1 MGRTWTTASLA
12 VFLLL
17 IAISPKT
24 SEAASWSYATHRVQ
38 MAQDPTP
45 DQPVDEAT
53 IPAAVTGKKNIGK
66 GVMFSL
72 IIPGA
77 GQLYSGSWLRAVP
90 WFAIEVAGWAF
101 FAKYHGDGKDKT
113 TEFEK
118 YAGPRRVGFSQPQE
132 GHFNVNAYLYRE
144 YQIAYNPT
152 YNPSPFN
159 GDLTEWSALDWDTR
173 QEYLDEIV
181 TGYTHD
187 VLTGDIQQYFEM
199 IGKYI
204 NQFGFGW
211 MDTWIDESGATSVPL
226 DPNGTYRFDQLG
238 TADDIWH
245 SDDQSSLE
253 FDGPSPMFYTYRDM
267 RGEANKLLDK
277 GNIAMEVV
285 LINHVLSALDAA
297 FAVRR
302 YNKQLEQS
310 PLGGLKLRYDAK
322 KIDGEL
328 ARFMTLS
335 LPLN

>member
-17 IAISPKT
+17 LVISPKT
-24 SEAASWSYATHRVQ
+24 GEAASWSYATHRVQ

-53 IPAAVTGKKNIGK
+53 IPAAAIGKKNVGK
-66 GVMFSL
+66 GAMFSL

-90 WFAIEVAGWAF
+90 WFAVEVVGWAF

-118 YAGPRRVGFSQPQE
+118 YAGPRRVGPSQVQS
-132 GHFNVNAYLYRE
+132 GYFNVNAYLLRE
-144 YQIAYNPT
+144 YQIASNTQYNTTPYT
-152 YNPSPFN
+152 
-159 GDLTEWSALDWDTR
+159 GTLAEWSSMEWDER
-173 QEYLDEIV
+173 QEYFQDV
-181 TGYTHD
+181 QGYTHD

-199 IGKYI
+199 VGKYI
-204 NQFGFGW
+204 NQFGYG
-211 MDTWIDESGATSVPL
+211 WIDTYTEGADVFNQ
-226 DPNGTYRFDQLG
+226 DIG
-238 TADDIWH
+238 DIW
-245 SDDQSSLE
+245 SARSGDDPSTVN
-253 FDGPSPMFYTYRDM
+253 FDGDSPMFYTYRDM

-302 YNKQLEQS
+302 YNKHLEQS

-335 LPLN
+335 VPLN